1 MVFRVVARNWLATLR
16 AHLEELI
23 AGSALTSS

>member
-1 MVFRVVARNWLATLR
+1 MVGHVVARHWLASLR